1 MIMANFI
8 DNGKLFM
15 KRDNVKY
22 ALTMDYNISL
32 RVIAVIIF
40 VIHAL

>member
-1 MIMANFI
+1 MIMVNFI

-22 ALTMDYNISL
+22 VLTMDYNILL
-32 RVIAVIIF
+32 RVIVVIIF
-40 VIHAL
+40 VIHVL